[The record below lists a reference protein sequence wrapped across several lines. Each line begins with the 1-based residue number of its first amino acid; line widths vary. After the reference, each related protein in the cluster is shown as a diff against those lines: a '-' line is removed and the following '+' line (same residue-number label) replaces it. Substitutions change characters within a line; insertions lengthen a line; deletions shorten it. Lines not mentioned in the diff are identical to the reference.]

1 MDDLVGPYLAALRGE
16 HARRGPAWLYV
27 QDHGPGLVS
36 FVGASRIPTTPPQ
49 RHPLRYG
56 SDRPHQF
63 VLGEVIVRPRLVV
76 ATGTLVGTGLAGLAQ
91 GDHHL
96 GRMLADGEVLLGQVL
111 A

>member
-1 MDDLVGPYLAALRGE
+1 VDDLVAPYLAALFGE

-36 FVGASRIPTTPPQ
+36 FVGASRTPARPPQ

-63 VLGEVIVRPRLVV
+63 VVGEVIVRPRLVV
-76 ATGTLVGTGLAGLAQ
+76 ATSTLTGDGLASLAT
-91 GDHHL
+91 GDHNLH
-96 GRMLADGEVLLGQVL
+96 RMLTDGEVILGEVP